1 MWITHELPII
11 NDDTSIKTVTAMMK
25 EWAKHN
31 FEEYFY
37 VPDEPQYRGKSYE
50 EILEI
55 RKKERATEP

>member
-1 MWITHELPII
+1 MKVVHELPII
-11 NDDTSIKTVTAMMK
+11 NEKLTRKEAAILVKEMK
-25 EWAKHN
+25 ESPD
-31 FEEYFY
+31 EYFY

>member
-11 NDDTSIKTVTAMMK
+11 NDDTSLETISKMMD

-31 FEEYFY
+31 FEECLY
-37 VPDEPQYRGKSYE
+37 VPDEPQYRGKTDE

-55 RKKERATEP
+55 RKKERAMKS

>member
-11 NDDTSIKTVTAMMK
+11 NDDTSIAAINKMRD

-31 FEEYFY
+31 FEECIY
-37 VPDEPQYRGKSYE
+37 VPDEPQYKGKTYE

-55 RKKERATEP
+55 RKKEKEMAS